1 MKIVLASDHAGFPLK
16 EQLVS
21 RLESQG
27 HQILDLG
34 PFSTESVDYTDFA
47 QSLCR
52 EVLKGNAEK
61 GILVCNS
68 GVGMSIAAN
77 RFKGIRAALCLFP
90 KMAYYARRHNDAN
103 VLALGG
109 GNTGLFLASDIVDVF
124 LEEEFEGG
132 RHKRRTDKFDL
143 AEVNK

>member
-52 EVLKGNAEK
+52 EVLQGNAEK

-77 RFKGIRAALCLFP
+77 MFKGIREALCLFP
-90 KMAYYARRHNDAN
+90 MMAYYARRHNDAN

-109 GNTGLFLASDIVDVF
+109 GNTGLFLASEIVDVF

-143 AEVNK
+143 AEVN

>member
-1 MKIVLASDHAGFPLK
+1 MKIHIASDHAGFKVKEEIAKILK
-16 EQLVS
+16 QLKV
-21 RLESQG
+21 EF
-27 HQILDLG
+27 I
-34 PFSTESVDYTDFA
+34 DYTPTYDA
-47 QSLCR
+47 KDDYPDYASCLG
-52 EVLKGNAEK
+52 EKVVKAKTK
-61 GILVCNS
+61 GILIC
-68 GVGMSIAAN
+68 GTGIGMSIAAN

-109 GNTGLFLASDIVDVF
+109 GNTGLFLASEIVDIF
-124 LEEEFEGG
+124 LEEKFEGG